1 MHHGWATIVLADNN
15 IGRNFSVYQIVTV
28 EYGKGSKLSIGNNVT
43 IYTEAVV
50 VGKITIGDN
59 VRIAA
64 NSMVRKDIPAGS
76 LVYGNPAVV
85 VLGK

>member
-1 MHHGWATIVLADNN
+1 M
-15 IGRNFSVYQIVTV
+15 
-28 EYGKGSKLSIGNNVT
+28 
-43 IYTEAVV
+43 V

-64 NSMVRKDIPAGS
+64 NSMVRKDIPADS